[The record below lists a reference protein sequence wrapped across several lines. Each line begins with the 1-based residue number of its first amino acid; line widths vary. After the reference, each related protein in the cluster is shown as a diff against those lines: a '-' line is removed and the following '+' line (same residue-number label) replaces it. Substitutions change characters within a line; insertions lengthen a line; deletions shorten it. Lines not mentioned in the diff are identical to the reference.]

1 MLIARDVKAIRR
13 GTSHLQSIA
22 HLRSNHL
29 LCYSHFPRY
38 QTARPPERIEVAEK
52 SRYQLCN
59 QCYMVPAHLNNETA
73 SLLKARRLPSCLVLQ
88 LTYKSQASFAK
99 HFNSPDHC
107 NYWMGSSAALWL
119 VHASRLDR
127 RGVGKGFKIKWIM
140 AHLLFFP
147 KAIILHYIDFPLFQQ
162 PTAMQNKHLPW
173 WGCGRSFLVRVTW
186 GCWMQYVSPALT
198 LHGARILCRD
208 KSALKCCF

>member
-1 MLIARDVKAIRR
+1 
-13 GTSHLQSIA
+13 
-22 HLRSNHL
+22 
-29 LCYSHFPRY
+29 
-38 QTARPPERIEVAEK
+38 
-52 SRYQLCN
+52 
-59 QCYMVPAHLNNETA
+59 MVPAHLNNETA

-140 AHLLFFP
+140 AHLLFFSKGHYFALYWFSFIP
-147 KAIILHYIDFPLFQQ
+147 AAHRNAKQAPAMVGMWQVIFGQGDVRLLNAICVTSP
-162 PTAMQNKHLPW
+162 N
-173 WGCGRSFLVRVTW
+173 VTW
-186 GCWMQYVSPALT
+186 SQDSL
-198 LHGARILCRD
+198 
-208 KSALKCCF
+208 